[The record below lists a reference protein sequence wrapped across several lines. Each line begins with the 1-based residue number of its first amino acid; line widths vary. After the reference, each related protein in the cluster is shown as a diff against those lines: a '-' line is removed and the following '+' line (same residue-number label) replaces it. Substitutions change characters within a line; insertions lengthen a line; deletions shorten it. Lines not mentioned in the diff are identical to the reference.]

1 VAGLHSA
8 VQAGTLPDALQA
20 DPPDVAA
27 FYDPDPRSPARARRM
42 VRDAL
47 TDRHLSHLAEDTIIV
62 VSELAANAVRHARS
76 GLAVTLANTPVGV
89 RISVTDSSGQ
99 LPALRRAAPNAGAG
113 RGLQLV
119 DGLANRWGVTLGP
132 AGKTVWA
139 ELG

>member
-1 VAGLHSA
+1 
-8 VQAGTLPDALQA
+8 
-20 DPPDVAA
+20 
-27 FYDPDPRSPARARRM
+27 